1 MKYGTLPKYLGLH
14 EVKCDEM
21 LFYQYLPIKLKDQTK
36 PIVEERLKCFEELI
50 GNICCDFVGEFGLD
64 RFVNSYVYL
73 TAKRMYQVGGCSFN
87 RKGYHSDGFL
97 TDDINYVWCD
107 KNPTVFNY
115 SPFNLTLDDA
125 VSMNEMEEQAN
136 EEAIEIY
143 PENSLLRLDQYNI
156 HKVSENKGLVL
167 RTFVKVSFSA
177 DKYDLKGNSK
187 NYLLDYDWEMRD
199 RDIERNIPQRLEEKS
214 VGKK

>member
-1 MKYGTLPKYLGLH
+1 MKYGTLPKYLGTH
-14 EVKCDEM
+14 EIECDEM
-21 LFYQYLPIKLKDQTK
+21 LFYQYLPIKLKNQTE

-64 RFVNSYVYL
+64 RFMNSYVYL
-73 TAKRMYQVGGCSFN
+73 TAKKMYQVNGCSFN

-107 KNPTVFNY
+107 KNPTIFNY
-115 SPFNLTLDDA
+115 TPFKLTLDDTI
-125 VSMNEMEEQAN
+125 SMDEMDKQAN
-136 EEAIEIY
+136 EEAIKIY

-167 RTFVKVSFSA
+167 RTFVKVSFSN

-187 NYLLDYDWEMRD
+187 NHLLDYDWDMRC
-199 RDIERNIPQRLEEKS
+199 RNSGRNIPQQWVS
-214 VGKK
+214 KK